1 MPGLL
6 TSASDRELHEVQ
18 IAEEAGRP
26 VVVFLH
32 GLWLLPDCWD
42 GWRHR
47 FEARGY
53 STVVA
58 DWPQQPTAVAEARGA
73 PELIAGLSLKRIADH
88 AASVIS
94 MLSARPVL
102 IGHCLGGLV
111 AQELAARGLAAATV
125 AVAPLP
131 PRGGFALSPTSLRA
145 AWPEL
150 RRRNAHL
157 PSRTWFRASFANTV
171 HEDEARHLYERYA
184 VPASGRLLAD
194 SLFAESFL
202 TNPRRDTTARLHVDH
217 PGRGPMK
224 IISGERDRLVPWPLA
239 RATFL
244 RQLRSPAHTEFFE
257 FDGRGHSMPIDSGW
271 RHIADTAFRFVHR
284 MAARAVK

>member
-1 MPGLL
+1 VPSLV
-6 TSASDRELHEVQ
+6 TTATNRELHEVQ
-18 IAEEAGRP
+18 TAEEAGRP

-53 STVVA
+53 STIA
-58 DWPQQPTAVAEARGA
+58 PRWPDQPTAVAEARSE
-73 PELIAGLSLKRIADH
+73 PDVLSGLSLSRITDH
-88 AASVIS
+88 VASMLS
-94 MLSARPVL
+94 MLSAKPIL

-111 AQELAARGLAAATV
+111 AQQLAGHGLAAATV

-131 PRGGFALSPTSLRA
+131 ARGVFSFTPSVFRVV
-145 AWPEL
+145 WPEL
-150 RRRNAHL
+150 RRRNPHM
-157 PSRTWFRASFANTV
+157 PSRHWFRSAFANAV
-171 HEDEARHLYERYA
+171 HEDEARLLYERYA
-184 VPASGRLLAD
+184 VPSSARLLAEP
-194 SLFAESFL
+194 LLANL
-202 TNPRRDTTARLHVDH
+202 RRRTEARVRVDH

-244 RQLRSPAHTEFFE
+244 MQLRSAAHTEFFE
-257 FDGRGHSMPIDSGW
+257 FDGRGHSMIVDSGW

-284 MAARAVK
+284 TAARPVR